1 MEWMHACME
10 RMDRLIGGR
19 RDARMYDVLMLLMM
33 MLMIVCLIERL
44 LDCFLIG
51 SWID

>member
-1 MEWMHACME
+1 MDDGWM
-10 RMDRLIGGR
+10 D
-19 RDARMYDVLMLLMM
+19 DVWWVLMLLMM